1 MLKELKGRV
10 AVITGGGSGIGL
22 ATARELAGCGMKLV
36 LADIEA
42 AVLEAAVA
50 EIEGLGAPCLGV
62 VTDVG
67 ERASVESLA
76 ERAFLHFGKVHVLM
90 NNAGVAIEGP
100 IVEMSHADWEWL
112 VRVNLW
118 GVIHGVESFLP
129 RIIEQGEGGHIVNT
143 ASFAGLV
150 ANDGLG
156 VYCVT
161 KYGVV
166 ALSECL
172 YREVGEHQ
180 IGVSVL
186 CPMRVHTK
194 IDQSVRNRPVS
205 LGGDPDAALPDIP
218 DPAQFPCETL
228 PVEQVAKLVVDSVK
242 TGRLYILP
250 HEESRRFIRN
260 RFERID
266 RSFEGTPR

>member
-1 MLKELKGRV
+1 LR
-10 AVITGGGSGIGL
+10 
-22 ATARELAGCGMKLV
+22 
-36 LADIEA
+36 D
-42 AVLEAAVA
+42 
-50 EIEGLGAPCLGV
+50 LGAETLGV

-67 ERASVESLA
+67 ERASVEALA
-76 ERAFLHFGKVHVLM
+76 ARSAEAFGGAHILF
-90 NNAGVAIEGP
+90 NNAGVAIEGK
-100 IVEMSHADWEWL
+100 IAEMSHEDWEWL

-118 GVIHGVESFLP
+118 GVIHGVETFLP
-129 RIIEQGEGGHIVNT
+129 RMIEAGAGGHIVNT

-172 YREVGEHQ
+172 YREGREHG

-186 CPMRVHTK
+186 CPMRVETH
-194 IDQSVRNRPVS
+194 IDGSQRNRPIE
-205 LGGDPDAALPDIP
+205 LGGDPNETIPPPP

-228 PVEQVAKLVVDSVK
+228 RADVVAREVVRAIRS
-242 TGRLYILP
+242 GELYILP
-250 HEESRRFIRN
+250 HSESRAFIARRFQ
-260 RFERID
+260 RID
-266 RSFEGTPR
+266 RTFERSEG